1 MSNFVNKLKNRK
13 VTKAIISYSVVVFI
27 LFQLVEIV
35 FPIFELPDWTS
46 KFVIILLIIG
56 FPIIFFISWFFD
68 FSRDGIKVEKDGIKV
83 ENSDG
88 SSASNISKAILLVL
102 IVSFLGYY
110 FFINDKKITNS
121 IENKF
126 IAVLPF
132 DNFSEN
138 SNDMFLSDGMTEDI
152 TMQLA
157 KINDINVIS
166 RTSVMKYKNEAKN
179 IKTISKELGAS
190 FILEGSVRRIKENIR
205 IVTQLIDANT
215 DKHIWAESF
224 DTNIENILEVPK
236 KISEEVAITL
246 IGTLSN
252 KERKSLNEFSTKNQK
267 AHNHYIIAE
276 NLINSSYSTTD
287 PKMIYQAIDELEKS
301 IEYDPNYINAY
312 TMMAEAHLSAFWLSY
327 DRTKSRLDK
336 AKKILE
342 KIEDQGQ
349 NNPSYHQALGWY
361 YYRGF
366 RNYALALESF
376 NKALDLNPNYSSSL
390 MVKAF
395 IYRRIGKYNDAIA
408 LFNRALTLD
417 PNNYNIYSQLAYTK
431 MRLGEFDG
439 LQEIIDNGLPKSI
452 NNISLRLISI
462 HVDLEKTGDIE
473 EAIKSMN
480 ELYTLTSDKTLL
492 PLLFDYYLS
501 ISDYQ
506 SAEKIAKIIPEN
518 MPHNRQYYS
527 YKPLNKNMAFGILY
541 HKLGKSKER
550 NKHLNIEI
558 INLKKLLSINPGDYE
573 LHRRLGLAYG
583 YMLNE
588 KNAIYELKLASSMLS
603 VEIDALYGQ
612 FFLFSLSEIY
622 DLIGEKNESKKIL
635 ELLRSMDA
643 GIFNY
648 DYTKSWRWKN

>member
-1 MSNFVNKLKNRK
+1 MSNFFNELKNRK
-13 VTKAIISYSVVVFI
+13 VTNAIISYSVVVFI

-35 FPIFELPDWTS
+35 FPIFEFPAWTS

-56 FPIIFFISWFFD
+56 FPIVFFISWFFD
-68 FSRDGIKVEKDGIKV
+68 FSRDGIKID
-83 ENSDG
+83 NSNG
-88 SSASNISKAILLVL
+88 SSNSNISKAILLVL
-102 IVSFLGYY
+102 IISFLGYY
-110 FFINDKKITNS
+110 FFINDKKITNR
-121 IENKF
+121 IDNKF

-138 SNDMFLSDGMTEDI
+138 SSDMFLSDGMTEDI

-157 KINDINVIS
+157 KVKDINVIS

-179 IKTISKELGAS
+179 IKNISKELGAS
-190 FILEGSVRRIKENIR
+190 FILEGSVRRMKENIR

-224 DTNIENILEVPK
+224 DTRIENILEVPK

-287 PKMIYQAIDELEKS
+287 PKMIYQAINELEKS
-301 IEYDPNYINAY
+301 IEQDPNYINAY

-342 KIEDQGQ
+342 KIETQGQ

-395 IYRRIGKYNDAIA
+395 IYRRIGKYDDAIA

-439 LQEIIDNGLPKSI
+439 LNEIIDNGLPKSI

-462 HVDLEKTGDIE
+462 HADLEKSGDIE
-473 EAIKSMN
+473 QAIKSMN
-480 ELYTLTSDKTLL
+480 ELYRLTSDKTLL

-506 SAEKIAKIIPEN
+506 NAEKIAKIIPEN

-527 YKPLNKNMAFGILY
+527 YKPLNKHMAFGILY

-558 INLKKLLSINPGDYE
+558 KNLKKLLSINPGDYE

-603 VEIDALYGQ
+603 IEVDALYGP

-622 DLIGEKNESKKIL
+622 DLIGKKNESKEIL
-635 ELLRSMDA
+635 ELLRSMKA
-643 GIFNY
+643 GILNY

>member
-1 MSNFVNKLKNRK
+1 MSNFYNELKNRK

-35 FPIFELPDWTS
+35 FPIFEFPAWTS

-56 FPIIFFISWFFD
+56 FPIVFFISWFFD
-68 FSRDGIKVEKDGIKV
+68 FSRDGIKVD
-83 ENSDG
+83 NSNG
-88 SSASNISKAILLVL
+88 SGTSNISKAILLVL

-121 IENKF
+121 IDNKF

-157 KINDINVIS
+157 KVKDINVIS

-179 IKTISKELGAS
+179 IKNISKELGAS

-236 KISEEVAITL
+236 KISEEVAIIL

-342 KIEDQGQ
+342 KIETQGQ

-395 IYRRIGKYNDAIA
+395 IYRRIGKYDDAIA

-439 LQEIIDNGLPKSI
+439 LEEIIDNGLPKSI

-462 HVDLEKTGDIE
+462 HADLEKSGDIE
-473 EAIKSMN
+473 EAINSMD
-480 ELYTLTSDKTLL
+480 ELYRLTSDKTLL

-527 YKPLNKNMAFGILY
+527 YKPLNKHMAFGILY

-558 INLKKLLSINPGDYE
+558 NNLKKLLSINPGDYE

-603 VEIDALYGQ
+603 IEVDALYGP

-622 DLIGEKNESKKIL
+622 DLIGEKNESKEIL
-635 ELLRSMDA
+635 ELLRSMEA
-643 GIFNY
+643 GILNY